1 MKNFLDIKTSTDS
14 LFSDDEI
21 RINVVFFNIFK
32 TLPNT
37 HTIYGEFNVNKCYE
51 YVKETY
57 NLVDNSPNILTC
69 LKSSSKKRSKAEKYF
84 GLKHNRG
91 IEISVIIEDELI
103 ITIRHTYIEIFYS
116 SNIPTEKTDS
126 LIKSLLDFKVK
137 KKKKTNK
144 FHMIVSEY
152 DGFGLSTFKLKE
164 QDYNTELC
172 YNDDFH
178 EIDIKIQKFL
188 NNKSKNGL
196 ILLHGQSGTG
206 KTTYIRNLISKI
218 PRKFIFLP
226 LHMAEALSN
235 PELIPF
241 LTTQKNS
248 ILIIEDCEKLIV
260 DRELGNYNNSIA
272 TLLNLSDGLLSD
284 ALGIKLICTFN
295 TNISKIDKAL
305 VRKGRM
311 LTRYEFKELTI
322 AKASVLSEKFD
333 LKYDGKN
340 PISIGDLF
348 NVEEN
353 NNAIIKS
360 TKVGFK

>member
-1 MKNFLDIKTSTDS
+1 MKSFLDIKTCSDS

-21 RINVVFFNIFK
+21 NINVVFFNLFK
-32 TLPNT
+32 ALPSS
-37 HTIYGEFNVNKCYE
+37 HTIYGKFNANKCFDYI
-51 YVKETY
+51 KETY
-57 NLVDNSPNILTC
+57 NLVENSPKVLTS
-69 LKSSSKKRSKAEKYF
+69 LRSSFKKRSKAAKF
-84 GLKHNRG
+84 LGINKNKG
-91 IEISVIIEDELI
+91 IEISVILEEEFI
-103 ITIRHTYIEIFYS
+103 ITIAVSYIEILYS
-116 SNIPTEKTDS
+116 SNIDIEKIDA
-126 LIKSLLDFKVK
+126 LIKSLINFKEK

-152 DGFGLSTFKLKE
+152 DGFGLNTFKLKKC
-164 QDYNTELC
+164 DYNTELC
-172 YNDDFH
+172 YNDDFL
-178 EIDIKIQKFL
+178 EIDNKIQKFL
-188 NNKSKNGL
+188 NDKSKNGL

-206 KTTYIRNLISKI
+206 KTTYIRSLISQI

-305 VRKGRM
+305 IRKGRM
-311 LTRYEFKELTI
+311 LTRYEFKELTVE
-322 AKASVLSEKFD
+322 KANTLSKKFD

-348 NVEEN
+348 NFEEN
-353 NNAIIKS
+353 NNEITKS
-360 TKVGFK
+360 TKLGFK